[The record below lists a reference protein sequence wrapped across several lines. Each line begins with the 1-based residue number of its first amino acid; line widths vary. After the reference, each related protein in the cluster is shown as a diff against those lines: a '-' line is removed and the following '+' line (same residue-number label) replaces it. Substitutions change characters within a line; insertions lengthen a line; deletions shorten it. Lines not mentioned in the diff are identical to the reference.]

1 MDRYEKTGY
10 LHQDFKMFHLTDRGR
25 RDYAFHYHD
34 FHKLLLFLKGNVTY
48 HVEGRAYAL
57 KPYDLVFV
65 SAGEVHG
72 PSVSE
77 DEDYERIIIYIS
89 PEYAAASSRR
99 PDDLSHCFREAARQH
114 SNVLRPGNAPES
126 RILSVLRELHLS
138 YQTPDYAE
146 ELYRDTLFLELM
158 ILLNRSAL
166 RGDLPFLKDTH
177 ANEKI
182 LNILAYINGHLT
194 EELSIEALCEQFYL
208 SRYYLMHAF
217 KTETGYTIGSY
228 IATKRLLYAR
238 ELILSGMP
246 ITEACFACGFRN
258 YSTFSR
264 AYKKQFGTPPRT
276 LRS

>member
-1 MDRYEKTGY
+1 MEHYEKTGY
-10 LHQDFKMFHLTDRGR
+10 LHQDFKMFHLVDRGR
-25 RDYAFHYHD
+25 QDYAFHYHD
-34 FHKLLLFLKGNVTY
+34 FHKLLLFLGGNVTY
-48 HVEGRAYAL
+48 HVEGRSYAL

-65 SAGEVHG
+65 GAGEVHC
-72 PSVSE
+72 PSVAE
-77 DEDYERIIIYIS
+77 DADYERIIIYIA
-89 PEYAAASSRR
+89 PEYTNASPGRS
-99 PDDLSHCFREAARQH
+99 DDLSHCFRQAAQQH
-114 SNVLRPGNAPES
+114 SNVLRLGNAPES
-126 RILSVLRELHLS
+126 RLLSVLKELHRT
-138 YQTPDYAE
+138 YQMPDYAD
-146 ELYRDTLFLELM
+146 ELYRSTLFLELM

-177 ANEKI
+177 SNGKI
-182 LNILAYINGHLT
+182 LSILAYINEHLT
-194 EELSIEALCEQFYL
+194 EKLSIESLCGHFFL

-238 ELILSGMP
+238 DLILSGTP

-264 AYKKQFGTPPRT
+264 AYKKQFGTPPRS

>member
-25 RDYAFHYHD
+25 QDYTFHYHD
-34 FHKLLLFLKGNVTY
+34 FHKLLLFLGGNVTY
-48 HVEGRAYAL
+48 HVEGRSYAL

-65 SAGEVHG
+65 GAGEVHC

-77 DEDYERIIIYIS
+77 DADYERIIIYIS
-89 PEYAAASSRR
+89 PEYAATAGRS
-99 PDDLSHCFREAARQH
+99 DDLSHCFRQAAQQH
-114 SNVLRPGNAPES
+114 SNVLRPDNVPEN
-126 RILSVLRELHLS
+126 RILSVLKELQRT
-138 YQTPDYAE
+138 YQMPDYAD
-146 ELYRDTLFLELM
+146 ELYRNTLFLELM

-166 RGDLPFLKDTH
+166 RRDLPFLEDTH

-182 LNILAYINGHLT
+182 LGILAYINEHLT
-194 EELSIEALCEQFYL
+194 EELSIEALCEHFFL
-208 SRYYLMHAF
+208 SRYYLMHTF
-217 KTETGYTIGSY
+217 KTETGYTIGNY
-228 IATKRLLYAR
+228 IATKRLLHAR
-238 ELILSGMP
+238 ELILSGTP

-264 AYKKQFGTPPRT
+264 AYKKQFSTSPRS